1 VTLGLN
7 EQQYRHECKGTLL
20 GIWNGEWGGKG
31 VHERIEVIDV
41 IKNIICMHENV
52 IIKSLWYS
60 L

>member
-41 IKNIICMHENV
+41 IKKTLYACM
-52 IIKSLWYS
+52 KMS
-60 L
+60 